1 MTFIGLAQAIIT
13 FECDDLLFWSI
24 AKIYHLKE
32 IKLEIFRRLMF
43 KNQFDTSFVGFTQDG
58 AKWLVENTDIKLI
71 GKLLINLLQLI
82 KHFSRSIV

>member
-1 MTFIGLAQAIIT
+1 MTFIGLAQATIT
-13 FECDDLLFWSI
+13 FECDDFLFWSI

-71 GKLLINLLQLI
+71 GKLLINLLQLNI
-82 KHFSRSIV
+82 FHVRSIV